1 MNNESSLIFEK
12 YTKIYHES
20 DSDFREQMPDSR
32 ENAET
37 VLGVDPEEAKAYDDA
52 KKDISYEKYAAWDA
66 YHAVKEG
73 AWTEDD
79 FLQWTRSVWADG
91 ADNQAAGHSED
102 AEEAHWWSNHVPYS
116 QRDSLRPHKT
126 KDGKEWVAWIDR
138 YDDGDRYYYDYYVM
152 YKGDQ
157 KPTEI
162 SEDEYRA
169 LYKSEEAEDV
179 TPNKAKHDAAFGRYE
194 QQQKKESPL
203 ERILRKRKTR
213 REFRG

>member
-1 MNNESSLIFEK
+1 
-12 YTKIYHES
+12 
-20 DSDFREQMPDSR
+20 
-32 ENAET
+32 
-37 VLGVDPEEAKAYDDA
+37 
-52 KKDISYEKYAAWDA
+52 
-66 YHAVKEG
+66 
-73 AWTEDD
+73 
-79 FLQWTRSVWADG
+79 
-91 ADNQAAGHSED
+91 
-102 AEEAHWWSNHVPYS
+102 
-116 QRDSLRPHKT
+116 
-126 KDGKEWVAWIDR
+126 
-138 YDDGDRYYYDYYVM
+138 M